1 LAHARGVA
9 RGFFQQEGGAMSEA
23 ETVVTPQAAPDD
35 PASSATP
42 TVTHH
47 QQIAAKLNAAIDEM
61 LALIPDFVE
70 SHPATAVFVRTHQN
84 VPVDFIATAIASA
97 EANPEVL
104 AASGFDVTKARD
116 TLQFG
121 DAFRP
126 MADKFDTAAKNI
138 RFTIDFKRAEV
149 NNEALQFYAVAKGSA
164 RDPRKPAVSAH
175 VGNLK
180 RDLGRTGN
188 VRKKKVTPAPA
199 PAPTTP
205 APTGGGSSTPSAPTS
220 TPTR

>member
-1 LAHARGVA
+1 
-9 RGFFQQEGGAMSEA
+9 MSD
-23 ETVVTPQAAPDD
+23 VVTSQAAPDD
-35 PASSATP
+35 PASTATP
-42 TVTHH
+42 TVTHY
-47 QQIAAKLNAAIDEM
+47 QQVAAKVSAAIDEL
-61 LALIPDFVE
+61 LALVPDFVE
-70 SHPATAVFVRTHQN
+70 SHPSLGAFVRSHQN
-84 VPVDFIATAIASA
+84 VPADFIATAIAAA

-121 DAFRP
+121 DAFRV

-164 RDPRKPAVSAH
+164 RDPRKATVSAH

-180 RDLGRTGN
+180 RDLGRNGIG
-188 VRKKKVTPAPA
+188 RKKKVTPAPA
-199 PAPTTP
+199 PTTP
-205 APTGGGSSTPSAPTS
+205 APLAEGPALQPA
-220 TPTR
+220 RKRA